1 MECPSCHHRQ
11 EEALECAAC
20 GIVIAKA
27 DARAREIEAARDQAS
42 VGGWRPDPKHVSVA
56 AGIAVVLF
64 VVALGASL
72 LRKAAEP
79 ELKEEPVAEVAKIEE
94 PSPVA
99 SARLATVGVESAW
112 AKGAGFIVNEA
123 CQVITSAQL
132 VDPREKRKKIAER
145 RERAESERRAWQ
157 KRKKQAREK
166 IQHGAAKSRDRE
178 KRNHETA
185 YRRTESA
192 QQKRARLDAEARDL
206 WLKGDEIYVTLPL
219 GNRVQA
225 TQSFISSRRDVAILW
240 LPERGCSYLPLARSE
255 GTPPKTQVYAV
266 GMSGR
271 NSRIFRARTTEMQ
284 DDRKPYLALDRWM
297 GSGSRGGPVVNP
309 RGQVIGVVTRPKHR
323 PDGARGYA
331 VPVEEVWTEL
341 GHHLEVPLAGN

>member
-27 DARAREIEAARDQAS
+27 DARAREIEEAREQAD
-42 VGGWRPDPKHVSVA
+42 GPGWRPHPNHVSVA
-56 AGIAVVLF
+56 AGLAVVLF
-64 VVALGASL
+64 VVALGAAL

-79 ELKEEPVAEVAKIEE
+79 EPEVEPVAEVVIED
-94 PSPVA
+94 PNPVA
-99 SARLATVGVESAW
+99 RARRATVGVESAW

-132 VDPREKRKKIAER
+132 VDPRDERQKIAER
-145 RERAESERRAWQ
+145 RERAESERRSWQ

-166 IQHGAAKSRDRE
+166 IQHGAPASRARE

-185 YRRTESA
+185 YHRTESA
-192 QQKRARLDAEARDL
+192 QQKRAGLDAEARDL
-206 WLKGDEIYVTLPL
+206 WLKGDEIYVTLPE
-219 GNRVQA
+219 GTRVQA
-225 TQSFISSRRDVAILW
+225 SQSFVSSRRDVAILW
-240 LPERGCSYLPLARSE
+240 LPEHGCSYLDLARTE

-297 GSGSRGGPVVNP
+297 GGGSLGGPVVNP
-309 RGQVIGVVTRPKHR
+309 RGSVIGVVTRPKRR

-331 VPVEEVWTEL
+331 VPIEEVWTEL